1 MTHEGG
7 TGAVLLDNEE
17 AGHLP
22 ISERS
27 VSPFAIMLRRR
38 IQKGNPA

>member
-7 TGAVLLDNEE
+7 TGAVLWVCEE

-27 VSPFAIMLRRR
+27 VSPVVIMLRHRGR
-38 IQKGNPA
+38 KVNPA

>member
-1 MTHEGG
+1 MMHRG
-7 TGAVLLDNEE
+7 TGAVLSVCEE

-27 VSPFAIMLRRR
+27 VSPFVTILR
-38 IQKGNPA
+38 QSVGKGNPA